1 MYPVLIEIG
10 HFQLRAY
17 GIVVALAFLAG
28 GWVAGREARRR
39 GMAPALVQDFVLYA
53 LVAGILGAR
62 LYYVLVS
69 QPAWYL
75 ARPWDILA
83 VWQGGLAVHGGILAG
98 LAMAVWYARR
108 NRLGLLAFVDTLTPG
123 LALGQAI
130 GQVACLLNG
139 DSFGTPTTLPW
150 GIVFTDPR
158 ALAPQGVALHPLQ
171 AYEFLAYLGVFG
183 LVWAARR
190 HLTRPGTVLALYA
203 GAYGIAR
210 FFLEFLR
217 ADPPRMAGIVVPQA
231 MSVFLVAG
239 ALLLAAGWWGQVQRD
254 ARRRTG

>member
-10 HFQLRAY
+10 HFQLRSY
-17 GIVVALAFLAG
+17 GVVVALAFIAAG
-28 GWVAGREARRR
+28 WLAGREARRR
-39 GMAPALVQDFVLYA
+39 RVDPALVQDFLLYA

-69 QPAWYL
+69 HPGWYL
-75 ARPWDILA
+75 ARPWDVFA

-98 LAMAVWYARR
+98 LGAAAWYARR
-108 NRLGLLAFVDTLTPG
+108 HSLGFLAFADILTPG

-139 DSFGTPTTLPW
+139 DSYGVATTVPW
-150 GIVFTDPR
+150 AITFTDPR
-158 ALAPQGVALHPLQ
+158 ALAPQGVPLHPLQ
-171 AYEFLAYLGVFG
+171 VYELLAYLAVFA

-190 HLTRPGTVLALYA
+190 HLARPGALLALYA
-203 GAYGIAR
+203 GGYGAAR

-217 ADPPRMAGIVVPQA
+217 AEPPLVLGIVVPQVV
-231 MSVFLVAG
+231 SLVLLAG
-239 ALLLAAGWWGQVQRD
+239 ALFFAAGRWRQ
-254 ARRRTG
+254 ARPMPRP